1 MTKVHDDAA
10 PTNHRERSSCACART
25 SSIRYAPPRA
35 TKRAPSLPFRA
46 HTPFSAGMAAHMAV
60 GVAAMP
66 LHALKYTHRRLA
78 LPPVCAS
85 RLWPSGGA
93 VARPCARCAA
103 SRGLWMRF
111 ATILTQVAGSVD
123 ATRSC
128 AVMVRARRRAGG
140 AVPAG
145 AWAARGRAETASE
158 GRTAPWLAFLALSRV
173 VRFGRWELVSQK
185 WIASGVCQSKA
196 LAKPFGSIIYPSNAG
211 LCVFLPNY
219 SGLSTTYR
227 SRSTR
232 TTYQRGPLPRRM
244 RPQSC
249 ARPEINRQKHC
260 PRCPTPGARAPR
272 V

>member
-1 MTKVHDDAA
+1 MRSPQVLRDLFYSMTKVHDDAA
-10 PTNHRERSSCACART
+10 PTNHRECSSCACART

-103 SRGLWMRF
+103 SRGLCRRF

-145 AWAARGRAETASE
+145 AWAARSRAETASE

-196 LAKPFGSIIYPSNAG
+196 LAKTVWDHHIPIKCRPTRIFAEFHWTPYDLQDPLN
-211 LCVFLPNY
+211 LDTPNFF
-219 SGLSTTYR
+219 
-227 SRSTR
+227 
-232 TTYQRGPLPRRM
+232 
-244 RPQSC
+244 C
-249 ARPEINRQKHC
+249 
-260 PRCPTPGARAPR
+260 
-272 V
+272 